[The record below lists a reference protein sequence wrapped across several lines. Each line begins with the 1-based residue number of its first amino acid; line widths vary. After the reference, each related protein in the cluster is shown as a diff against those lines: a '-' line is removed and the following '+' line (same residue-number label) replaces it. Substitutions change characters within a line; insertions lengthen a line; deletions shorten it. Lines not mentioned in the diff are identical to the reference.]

1 MGLGGCNAGVHAGE
15 IRQPQPLR
23 SQLPPSPRITTQLAT
38 FLGTQT
44 GGSQKVAEAPDSWEG
59 ALPPPLPLLL
69 GL

>member
-1 MGLGGCNAGVHAGE
+1 MQGKYDSLN
-15 IRQPQPLR
+15 R
-23 SQLPPSPRITTQLAT
+23 SGPNFHRPPRITTQLAT